1 MQGKW
6 FPCFGSLFQGDHLG
20 VEFALKAHEEVLQRG
35 GLLRPEMR
43 LQGHAIFPRGKR
55 FEGLIIDDYFAI
67 GAEPVSTLPINS
79 FASQAL
85 ATARR
90 VYDAVG
96 LPGSTEKDIEA
107 ENVFKA
113 AGAEIVSTNEAVN
126 LGLATVG
133 TPLSKRI
140 ALAML
145 SLCAAKLKF
154 ASSKLPARL
163 AGSWTSVLLYRRCL
177 TSAVDG
183 LFRLG
188 AEAERFGQNCA
199 VPLPR
204 AVAQEL
210 CVLAALAPV
219 AVSNIAVK
227 YNKRVY
233 ASDAS
238 LGYGA
243 VVTTESEEDLVEDLW
258 LGSDKRGC
266 YTRLDG
272 PAMAMLAAAG
282 EETHDLLTI
291 PGQEEPKKGPLLYY
305 DFVEFFGG
313 SGRVSE
319 CMAQLGHSVAPCLD
333 LSGSQHYDLT
343 DCRLLEWCLHMIEQ
357 GRFAAFL
364 SEPPCTSFSP
374 AAHPAVRSHK
384 VPEGFDLRCPKTFL
398 GNQLANRSF
407 VLLRHGRRFNRPC
420 GKEQPRRSKMAWTRA
435 WAALRRLGFSEAIIA
450 SCQFTRRSLFSCSL
464 ALMLRGCKS
473 SAQEATDM

>member
-1 MQGKW
+1 
-6 FPCFGSLFQGDHLG
+6 
-20 VEFALKAHEEVLQRG
+20 
-35 GLLRPEMR
+35 
-43 LQGHAIFPRGKR
+43 
-55 FEGLIIDDYFAI
+55 
-67 GAEPVSTLPINS
+67 
-79 FASQAL
+79 
-85 ATARR
+85 
-90 VYDAVG
+90 
-96 LPGSTEKDIEA
+96 
-107 ENVFKA
+107 
-113 AGAEIVSTNEAVN
+113 
-126 LGLATVG
+126 
-133 TPLSKRI
+133 
-140 ALAML
+140 
-145 SLCAAKLKF
+145 
-154 ASSKLPARL
+154 
-163 AGSWTSVLLYRRCL
+163 
-177 TSAVDG
+177 
-183 LFRLG
+183 
-188 AEAERFGQNCA
+188 
-199 VPLPR
+199 
-204 AVAQEL
+204 VAQEL

-233 ASDAS
+233 AFDAS

-266 YTRLDG
+266 YTRLDS

-282 EETHDLLTI
+282 EETHDLPTI

-343 DCRLLEWCLHMIEQ
+343 DCRLLEWCLHLIEQ

-374 AAHPAVRSHK
+374 AAHPAVRSYK

-407 VLLRHGRRFNRPC
+407 VLLRHGRRSTGLVGKNSHGGVRWHGQEPGQRSGVWASQRPLL
-420 GKEQPRRSKMAWTRA
+420 PPVS
-435 WAALRRLGFSEAIIA
+435 LH
-450 SCQFTRRSLFSCSL
+450 QFTRRSLFSCSL